1 MKQPFPFRVN
11 IGFLLN
17 QPIGTRR
24 DIHFDVPAFQL
35 SIDLEAQAIT
45 GVTRLTR
52 TGQGILVDS
61 QFDASVPAD
70 CVRCLVNFL
79 QPLHISF
86 TDLFAFNPDQATE
99 SGLLVPDDGNIDLA
113 PMVMEY
119 LILEIPIQPIC
130 RPECKGLCPVC
141 GADLNTA
148 PCEHSA
154 A

>member
-1 MKQPFPFRVN
+1 MKHPYPLRVN

-24 DIHFDVPAFQL
+24 DIHFDVPAYQL
-35 SIDLEAQAIT
+35 SIDLEVQALT
-45 GVTRLTR
+45 GIARLTR
-52 TGQGILVDS
+52 TVQGILVDC
-61 QFDASVPAD
+61 QFAASIPAD

-79 QPLHISF
+79 HPLQTAF
-86 TDLFAFNPDQATE
+86 TELFAFTSDQVTE

-113 PMVMEY
+113 PLVMEY
-119 LILEIPIQPIC
+119 LILEIPIRPIC
-130 RPECKGLCPVC
+130 RPDCKGLCQVC

-148 PCEHSA
+148 PCEHKA